1 MLDPADATLYSNR
14 SFCHLKIGAAR
25 DALVDA
31 NACIGLQPDWPK
43 AYYRKGAAL
52 MSLKEYK
59 EARDAFMEGL
69 KLDPSNLDIQN
80 AYRYNS
86 SYRFSYVIF
95 TTLEREAEEAMIKNH
110 STGQSVE
117 PLE

>member
-80 AYRYNS
+80 AYR
-86 SYRFSYVIF
+86 
-95 TTLEREAEEAMIKNH
+95 EAEEAMIKNH

>member
-1 MLDPADATLYSNR
+1 MIIQMLLKKDHTVISINKIDMASLIFGCSLTIWFNQAIMLDPADATLYSNR

-52 MSLKEYK
+52 MSLKV
-59 EARDAFMEGL
+59 RWC
-69 KLDPSNLDIQN
+69 
-80 AYRYNS
+80 NS
-86 SYRFSYVIF
+86 
-95 TTLEREAEEAMIKNH
+95 
-110 STGQSVE
+110 
-117 PLE
+117 